1 MKAHRTSL
9 KTFPP
14 GSQWTKVAEGSPFLK
29 CVVSIWALPKFWFSL
44 SQKIMI
50 TRLCIAFED
59 FHPVINTATTIILV
73 INITTTMILVIK
85 IITSSP
91 PLFPRWQSQTRGCVP
106 PAATLA
112 RFSSEIIIRSSASN
126 AMNYTVIS
134 IIFVRYVV
142 TRCWF
147 PEV

>member
-29 CVVSIWALPKFWFSL
+29 CVLSIWALPKFWFSL
-44 SQKIMI
+44 SQKFMI
-50 TRLCIAFED
+50 TRLWIAFED
-59 FHPVINTATTIILV
+59 FHHVINTTTTI
-73 INITTTMILVIK
+73 ILVIK

-91 PLFPRWQSQTRGCVP
+91 PLFPRWQSQTKGCVP